1 MLPLHISVYQ
11 EIASRSLHTA
21 RLPCYDAASGRRDAD
36 VIRKKINALLN
47 RMSEEQLKRVY
58 ELIKYIYIYR

>member
-1 MLPLHISVYQ
+1 M
-11 EIASRSLHTA
+11 
-21 RLPCYDAASGRRDAD
+21 
-36 VIRKKINALLN
+36 IRKKINALLN